1 MVDKER
7 RGKKCR
13 EAGNFLKVYVK
24 DIPGL
29 RTHLSPNVPMS
40 KDWMTCPSPSSWRV
54 MYQGQRTGQTGSK
67 ASSSFALWRALTKY
81 TWFSSLG
88 QDGIG
93 VREGLLHFWVFRERR
108 NQLNIFPVVPDQG
121 LWILEPLTL
130 PFWCYLILLSTHS
143 WPLSPL
149 SPLPYLLPPLLFLS
163 HLCGKRNQREQKNT
177 RESFIARSETTLKPA
192 LIFTISPW
200 G

>member
-1 MVDKER
+1 MWFWSALMLSWPQKGLPLCFHTHSFTLEKEETGKSNTMVDKER
-7 RGKKCR
+7 REKKCR

-88 QDGIG
+88 RDGIG

-108 NQLNIFPVVPDQG
+108 DQLNIFQ
-121 LWILEPLTL
+121 W
-130 PFWCYLILLSTHS
+130 FLIKD
-143 WPLSPL
+143 
-149 SPLPYLLPPLLFLS
+149 YEF
-163 HLCGKRNQREQKNT
+163 
-177 RESFIARSETTLKPA
+177 
-192 LIFTISPW
+192 
-200 G
+200 